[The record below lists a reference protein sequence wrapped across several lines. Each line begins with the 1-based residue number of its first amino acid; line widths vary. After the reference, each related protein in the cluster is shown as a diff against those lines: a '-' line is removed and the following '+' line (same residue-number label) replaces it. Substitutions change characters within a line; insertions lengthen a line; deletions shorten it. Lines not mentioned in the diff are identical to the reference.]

1 MSDYLLVR
9 HKVRDFSEWKRGYDA
24 HRSMR
29 DAAGLTEQQLLHGSD
44 DPNEVILIFEA
55 KDPARAHAFA
65 ESEDL
70 RDTMRKVG
78 VVDTP
83 DIYFLSS

>member
-9 HKVRDFSEWKRGYDA
+9 HKVRDFSEWKRSYDA

-29 DAAGLTEQQLLHGSD
+29 DAAGLTEQQLLHGSE
-44 DPNEVILIFEA
+44 DPNEVTLLFKA
-55 KDPARAHAFA
+55 QDAGRARAFV
-65 ESEDL
+65 ESADL
-70 RDTMRKVG
+70 RDTMRQAG

-83 DIYFLSS
+83 DMYFLNS